1 MSSLSTRETDR
12 LSVDGHLFFPVKTV
26 KTNHTEITEAEITE
40 AAKGDIGT
48 DNRSQ

>member
-26 KTNHTEITEAEITE
+26 KTNHTESTE